1 MRYLAAIVLS
11 LLLAVPAWAQSVAF
25 GSKLVTVGDSVGDS
39 AGKIYQVAGKPDRV
53 VQLQNKFGANDGE
66 RFEYYV
72 GNKTVLITVR
82 DGHVVEISEVF

>member
-1 MRYLAAIVLS
+1 MRYLVAIVLS

-25 GSKLVTVGDSVGDS
+25 GSKLVTVGDST
-39 AGKIYQVAGKPDRV
+39 GKVYQVAGKPDRV
-53 VQLQNKFGANDGE
+53 VQLQNKFGANTGE